1 MFWALFLSSVTKVTF
16 HLPPTATHLLGVW
29 TLPSRVLVLC
39 SSDVPDEVIQ
49 WREDEVEVIQW
60 REDEDEVNH
69 EEKMKMNFCYEE
81 RMKKK
86 MSTVMDYLYC
96 ILDLYR
102 LIFSDVHCLYM
113 GKYWGKSRRFSV
125 WDFSVS
131 FLLSGLFLLFSSFPV
146 RCLVSLGMYGK

>member
-1 MFWALFLSSVTKVTF
+1 M
-16 HLPPTATHLLGVW
+16 
-29 TLPSRVLVLC
+29 C
-39 SSDVPDEVIQ
+39 
-49 WREDEVEVIQW
+49 
-60 REDEDEVNH
+60 H
-69 EEKMKMNFCYEE
+69 EEKMKMNLCYEE

-113 GKYWGKSRRFSV
+113 WRSWGKSWKFSA

-131 FLLSGLFLLFSSFPV
+131 PLFPRLFFCFFFFQLDV
-146 RCLVSLGMYGK
+146 V